1 VTTLRPSASA
11 QILRWW
17 LAAALAATSVLLPAA
32 SHAKGQDGKAADT
45 AEQKLPEPLTREAIR
60 ELAARLT
67 DTEVRQLLIQQLD
80 RAAAPAA
87 AKPGDM
93 SGMVMS
99 MEKDAQVAR
108 RRADELTQ
116 ALLQLPDTLRGV
128 HDRFIEGREAG
139 HLQFVVML
147 LAAVLALSYFA
158 ERLYRLWV
166 RKQRLRLDE
175 QHGEGFAAHAAR
187 NLLRFLYDLGGVA
200 VFGGAVLAMFYAL
213 YQGHGPTR
221 LLVLTVIG
229 AAVLFRLTML
239 ASRFLL
245 EPRAPALRLLPFAD
259 AAARRI
265 HSGVLQIALLYLVGI
280 FPVFLLVRLGASV
293 ETAQAI
299 ALLFGTLLL
308 VSTIVT
314 IWAVRRD
321 VGAMIRGPGEVSPLA
336 RLVAEVWPVLATAY
350 LLVVYLASFLDALAG
365 RPAEG
370 KGILSLLLLM
380 ALPMADL
387 LLSRALHAAMAARA
401 GRTTATSQRAP
412 SGVASIY
419 EPVVRKA
426 IHIVIVVT
434 GVLMLARLWGVDFM
448 RLAERGLG
456 ERITGELFGVAM
468 ILLIAYLLWELA
480 KTVVTHL
487 TEREGGLPSARTDD
501 EMSSTVATR
510 MATLLPLIR
519 GTLRVTILVVT
530 VLSVL
535 AALGI
540 NVLPLLAGAGVI
552 GVAIGFGSQT
562 LVRDIVSGAFFLA
575 DDAFRVGEYIE
586 VGESKGTVEQ
596 IRLRSL
602 FLRHH
607 RGPINVLPYGEI
619 RRLRNQSRDWVI
631 DKLTIGITYDSD
643 LEKARKLIKKIGQE
657 LADTPEFTPKIIEPL
672 KMQGVDQ
679 FGDFA
684 IQIRMKMKTLP
695 GEQFVIRR
703 KAFGMIKKAFDENG
717 IKFAFPTVQI
727 ARSGDVPASVA
738 AAASQMQPKPPA
750 AGDSDSR

>member
-11 QILRWW
+11 QFLRWW
-17 LAAALAATSVLLPAA
+17 LAAALAAASVLLPAA
-32 SHAKGQDGKAADT
+32 PHAKGQDGKAADT
-45 AEQKLPEPLTREAIR
+45 AEQKLPEPLTKESIR
-60 ELAARLT
+60 ELASRLT
-67 DTEVRQLLIQQLD
+67 DAEVRQLLIQQLD

-99 MEKDAQVAR
+99 MEKESQAVRERMGALVHAIVEFPDAL
-108 RRADELTQ
+108 RAAHE
-116 ALLQLPDTLRGV
+116 
-128 HDRFIEGREAG
+128 RFREGREPG
-139 HLQFVVML
+139 HLQFVLMMIAAAL
-147 LAAVLALSYFA
+147 LLSYLA
-158 ERLYRLWV
+158 ERLYRLVV
-166 RKQRLRLDE
+166 RAQRARLDE
-175 QHGEGFAAHAAR
+175 QMREGFAAQMAR
-187 NLLRFLYDLGGVA
+187 NLLRLVYDLGGVA
-200 VFGGAVLAMFYAL
+200 VFGATVLAIFYAL
-213 YQGHGPTR
+213 YQGHQPSR
-221 LLVLTVIG
+221 LLAFAVIG
-229 AAVLFRLTML
+229 AALQFRLVAL
-239 ASRFLL
+239 GARFLL
-245 EPRAPALRLLPFAD
+245 EPAARALRLLPFGD
-259 AAARRI
+259 AAARRLY
-265 HSGVLQIALLYLVGI
+265 SGVLQVAVLYLVGI
-280 FPVFLLVRLGASV
+280 YPLFLLVHLGAPLDAARAV
-293 ETAQAI
+293 
-299 ALLFGTLLL
+299 ALLVGLLL
-308 VSTIVT
+308 VASAIATL
-314 IWAVRRD
+314 WAVRQD
-321 VGAMIRGPGEVSPLA
+321 VGAKIRGEGEASALA
-336 RLVAEVWPVLATAY
+336 RIVAEIWPALATAY
-350 LLVVYLASFLDALAG
+350 LVIVYLAVVLDALAG
-365 RPAEG
+365 RPGEG
-370 KGILSLLLLM
+370 RGILSLVLLV
-380 ALPMADL
+380 ALPIVDL
-387 LLSRALHAAMAARA
+387 FFSRALRAAMTARVGRGAAPA
-401 GRTTATSQRAP
+401 GQALAVTSR
-412 SGVASIY
+412 Y
-419 EPVVRKA
+419 EPVLRKA
-426 IHIVIVVT
+426 VHIVVVVV
-434 GVLMLARLWGVDFM
+434 GVLMLARLWGIDFM

-456 ERITGELFGVAM
+456 EQITGELFGVG
-468 ILLIAYLLWELA
+468 IVLLVAYLMWELA
-480 KTVVTHL
+480 ETVVADL
-487 TEREGGLPSARTDD
+487 TEREGMPSARTDD
-501 EMSSTVATR
+501 EMSTTVASR
-510 MATLLPLIR
+510 LGTLLPLIR

-703 KAFGMIKKAFDENG
+703 KAYGMIKKAFDENG

-727 ARSGDVPASVA
+727 AERGNVPAAVA
-738 AAASQMQPKPPA
+738 AAASQVQPPKA
-750 AGDSDSR
+750 AASGDADSR